1 MTWDTAASMHHQF
14 FNGQGGAQMYGG
26 RLWVKSICC
35 IYGME
40 NCYNGKLR
48 ILVNMLAN

>member
-1 MTWDTAASMHHQF
+1 MEHCCKYASPVH
-14 FNGQGGAQMYGG
+14 FNGQGGAQMCGG

-40 NCYNGKLR
+40 NCYSDKLK